1 MAAKKKVK
9 TAKKAPK
16 KKISKAKPAAKKV
29 AKAKPSKTKPA
40 AKKAAK
46 SKPAAKKVAKAKP
59 AARKAKA
66 PAPKPAEATAAP
78 SGTGR
83 FVWHEIATSDPAK
96 AVAFYTGLF
105 GWTSSEMDMGPAGKY
120 TMFNNGAAG
129 VAGIQ
134 PIGAGD
140 PTPPHWQ
147 AYCTVNDV
155 DAATARAQSKGGTV
169 LVPPMDI
176 PTVGRFSA
184 VADPQGA
191 VLMPFKPSGPEGGP
205 PGMPAPGSFCW
216 DELLTS
222 DPEAATK
229 FYPDI
234 YGWTVA
240 PPRDMGAMGNYWVLL
255 SGENMR
261 GGIMGLPMPGIPP
274 HWATHVAVAH
284 LEESLAKAESLG
296 ASVMAPPMEVP
307 GFGRFAVIKDT
318 VGATINLF
326 QGNAAP

>member
-1 MAAKKKVK
+1 MAAKKKLK

-16 KKISKAKPAAKKV
+16 KMTKAKPAAKK
-29 AKAKPSKTKPA
+29 
-40 AKKAAK
+40 K
-46 SKPAAKKVAKAKP
+46 SAKAKP
-59 AARKAKA
+59 AAKKKAAPKAKPAAKKKAAPKAKPAAKKKA
-66 PAPKPAEATAAP
+66 PAAKPAKAAATA
-78 SGTGR
+78 STGR
-83 FVWHEIATSDPAK
+83 FVWHEIATNDPAK

-105 GWTSSEMDMGPAGKY
+105 GWTASEMDMGPGGKY
-120 TMFNNGAAG
+120 TLFSNGATQ

-140 PTPPHWQ
+140 PTPNHWQ
-147 AYCTVNDV
+147 AYCTVKDV
-155 DAATARAQSKGGTV
+155 DAATDLARSKGGTV

-205 PGMPAPGSFCW
+205 EGIPAPGSFCW

-222 DPEAATK
+222 DPEAATQ

-234 YGWTVA
+234 YGWTIA
-240 PPRDMGAMGNYWVLL
+240 PPRDMGDMGKYWVLL

-274 HWATHVAVAH
+274 HWSTHVAVVN
-284 LEESLAKAESLG
+284 LEQSLEKAQSLG
-296 ASVMAPPMEVP
+296 GNIMAPPMEVP
-307 GFGRFAVIKDT
+307 GFGRFAVIMDT